1 MAGPDA
7 ISPLA
12 RYAALVAEVPVIRLA
27 EPDARA
33 LGLREGQIVQALVQS
48 QGDSLYFDLGGKR
61 FEFPAAA
68 FRAMPGDL
76 RWFRINRQGDSFV
89 FKPLPSAPGASG
101 ALTGVSSGEGGNA
114 LPGAVD
120 SGLMA
125 SRASAVSSSSPRIA
139 ALLAQPP
146 GFASLAQVLSPGR
159 LESALIEAGATEL
172 ARALIS
178 LRLRSDSIS
187 SHDIQRAVAQGGMWS
202 EAMLASGR
210 QLGQVDLKALLRQI
224 GRVLGSRSSASA
236 AEVDDAVDD
245 IERKQIDSL
254 QQSVDGRMVF
264 SVMLPFAD
272 APAASLRFERG
283 SRQDERGNGGYTI
296 DLHVAP
302 PRLGDLWMKTT
313 VVGTQVDVTVWA
325 VRPSVAR
332 LVSAAASD
340 LGVDLGEAG
349 LSLRAFNVL
358 EGQRPELAPSVDRPA
373 TGGLDLSA

>member
-1 MAGPDA
+1 M
-7 ISPLA
+7 L
-12 RYAALVAEVPVIRLA
+12 
-27 EPDARA
+27 
-33 LGLREGQIVQALVQS
+33 
-48 QGDSLYFDLGGKR
+48 
-61 FEFPAAA
+61 
-68 FRAMPGDL
+68 FR
-76 RWFRINRQGDSFV
+76 S
-89 FKPLPSAPGASG
+89 
-101 ALTGVSSGEGGNA
+101 
-114 LPGAVD
+114 
-120 SGLMA
+120 
-125 SRASAVSSSSPRIA
+125 
-139 ALLAQPP
+139 
-146 GFASLAQVLSPGR
+146 
-159 LESALIEAGATEL
+159 
-172 ARALIS
+172 
-178 LRLRSDSIS
+178 
-187 SHDIQRAVAQGGMWS
+187 
-202 EAMLASGR
+202 